1 MRDINTRI
9 GVEDRAS
16 RKLQQAGRHVKT
28 YGRTWRTAA
37 RVASRAMIGMDR
49 GFRMLH
55 RGMGR
60 LMRRAKFMMIG
71 FQITAIIMGVQMVS
85 AALKYERALRNVTSL
100 MAGAGMQALEVEKN
114 FRVMDQ
120 AIRGIATRT
129 GQMPLDLAEGMY
141 NVVSATFDGASG
153 LKVLEAS
160 ALGAFAGLSTTE
172 VVTGLLTK
180 TLQAYRKEGESNNEV
195 ADKSMEIMDMFFMSV
210 NRGMFTFDDLAAKFG
225 SVTSTGAAFGIELQ
239 DLLGFLSTATV
250 RGVGM
255 DEALTG
261 MRQTILSI
269 VSDSPAVA
277 AAAEELF
284 GADVAEM
291 WGAQALAGKG
301 LLGVLQG
308 LNETLPEV
316 PSNVID
322 AAIAMEEEGGDAAG
336 YMAEQ
341 LGLSVQAITALFPNI
356 RALKGVLAV
365 TGAGM
370 SLYGENVESITESS
384 GAMNRAQGEMVKS
397 AQGALQFLKA
407 AWATFKIDA
416 GGIVLPFLKEATD
429 GIMQWWG
436 RLPAEFAAAQGV
448 NSSDLEA
455 GLLGD
460 IEGAALQ
467 RRVDDLWGDAA
478 PGERVAF
485 ILQNAWRTGLTNLGN
500 WFDNGGEGTLQALGE
515 KLGNFM
521 TGVMDAIAG
530 TTAAGAKDSIGYKF
544 GEAFITGFKNA
555 WSEWIEGGGAKEFL
569 GSTLGSVIA
578 GAVAYAVTKNPLVAI
593 GTGVVANQT
602 GGDLDY
608 GTVAKGA
615 GLLYLLKKLFS
626 AGGPVGPAATGA
638 GPAAT
643 GAGSGGFFSTLF
655 GKGAPRLTTV
665 GQTGALTVGRRLT
678 GVAPFQ
684 AGTEV
689 QPGESMEH
697 VWWRLQKEQSN
708 FFDRWLDDLMGVV
721 RTEPEYYRPGMAPD
735 PNRMFDLNTTGPDW
749 MPMVAD
755 DMDSAASTFSGSVD
769 RFGRAVASISW
780 GAGGMGTFPGPG
792 DTRLPPPLVAG
803 GGHQAHGSSG
813 TVRRPTLFLAGE
825 AGAEDYQF
833 VPKYKGKAGGGGV
846 TIQGPLIGNA
856 TISTDMDVREVTAQ
870 IVREFEKAVSNG

>member
-28 YGRTWRTAA
+28 FGRTWRTAA

-100 MAGAGMQALEVEKN
+100 MAGAGMQAAEVEAN
-114 FRVMDQ
+114 FRSMDK
-120 AIRGIATRT
+120 AIRGIAVRT

-180 TLQAYRKEGESNNEV
+180 TLQAYRQEGETNNEV
-195 ADKSMEIMDMFFMSV
+195 ASKSMDVMDMFFMAV

-284 GADVAEM
+284 GADVEEM

-301 LLGVLQG
+301 LLGVLKG

-316 PSNVID
+316 PANVID

-336 YMAEQ
+336 FMAEQ

-370 SLYGENVESITESS
+370 ALYGENVEGITDSS
-384 GAMNRAQGEMVKS
+384 GAMGRAQGEMVKS

-416 GGIVLPFLKEATD
+416 GGIVLPFLKEATA
-429 GIMQWWG
+429 GIMNWFG
-436 RLPAEFAAAQGV
+436 GLPAEFARSKGMTMNDMERALG
-448 NSSDLEA
+448 LE
-455 GLLGD
+455 
-460 IEGAALQ
+460 EGQALFQ
-467 RRVDDLWGDAA
+467 SRVEDAWA
-478 PGERVAF
+478 DASPGERVGF
-485 ILQNAWRTGLTNLGN
+485 IL
-500 WFDNGGEGTLQALGE
+500 
-515 KLGNFM
+515 K
-521 TGVMDAIAG
+521 DA
-530 TTAAGAKDSIGYKF
+530 
-544 GEAFITGFKNA
+544 
-555 WSEWIEGGGAKEFL
+555 
-569 GSTLGSVIA
+569 
-578 GAVAYAVTKNPLVAI
+578 
-593 GTGVVANQT
+593 
-602 GGDLDY
+602 
-608 GTVAKGA
+608 
-615 GLLYLLKKLFS
+615 
-626 AGGPVGPAATGA
+626 
-638 GPAAT
+638 
-643 GAGSGGFFSTLF
+643 
-655 GKGAPRLTTV
+655 
-665 GQTGALTVGRRLT
+665 
-678 GVAPFQ
+678 
-684 AGTEV
+684 
-689 QPGESMEH
+689 
-697 VWWRLQKEQSN
+697 
-708 FFDRWLDDLMGVV
+708 
-721 RTEPEYYRPGMAPD
+721 
-735 PNRMFDLNTTGPDW
+735 
-749 MPMVAD
+749 
-755 DMDSAASTFSGSVD
+755 
-769 RFGRAVASISW
+769 
-780 GAGGMGTFPGPG
+780 
-792 DTRLPPPLVAG
+792 
-803 GGHQAHGSSG
+803 
-813 TVRRPTLFLAGE
+813 
-825 AGAEDYQF
+825 
-833 VPKYKGKAGGGGV
+833 
-846 TIQGPLIGNA
+846 
-856 TISTDMDVREVTAQ
+856 
-870 IVREFEKAVSNG
+870 